1 MEATSFGDSI
11 LSGQSEAQGLLIDVN
26 KHMVRRVTLPL
37 ESSGF
42 VSKESLM

>member
-1 MEATSFGDSI
+1 MAATSFGDSI
-11 LSGQSEAQGLLIDVN
+11 LSGQSEAQRLLIDVN

-42 VSKESLM
+42 LSLRNL